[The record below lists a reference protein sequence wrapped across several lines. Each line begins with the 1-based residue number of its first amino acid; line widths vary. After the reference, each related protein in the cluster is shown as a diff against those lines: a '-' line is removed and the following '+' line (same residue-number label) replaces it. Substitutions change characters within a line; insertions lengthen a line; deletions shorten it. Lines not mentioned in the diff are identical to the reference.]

1 MKFVPLRLFRFLN
14 PVDIEKNIITR
25 FEETLVELTRQN
37 SEYHARIIQLN
48 NQVIVLLDEL
58 EETKH
63 NLRAS
68 KNKADHFEVKV
79 SQLQDV
85 CEDRNSER
93 ERLYK
98 TLEAHRDAF
107 RVVVN
112 TLTNL
117 GAKDPN
123 TDGF

>member
-1 MKFVPLRLFRFLN
+1 MKFVPFRLFRFLH
-14 PVDIEKNIITR
+14 PVDIQKHVNTH
-25 FEETLVELTRQN
+25 FEQTLVELTRQN
-37 SEYHARIIQLN
+37 SEYHARIIQLG
-48 NQVIVLLDEL
+48 NQIILLSDEL

-85 CEDRNSER
+85 CEDRNRER
-93 ERLYK
+93 ESLYRK
-98 TLEAHRDAF
+98 LEAHRDAF

-117 GAKDPN
+117 GAKDAN
-123 TDGF
+123 NDG